1 MKKLLL
7 GLIVGASSLGIAIP
21 LLTQASSSA
30 SGDAASRPAFTP
42 TQACVQAMA
51 SRDQAQLSVFDTLQQ
66 AQKEAL
72 QARKTALTAAAT
84 IADDVQRK
92 DAVKKAN
99 DDFRTAMQNAMQQVQ
114 PSQQSA
120 MDAVQT
126 ACGGKGGRMFK
137 GGMGGFGG
145 PVMGGFGGGPKMDD
159 FGERHGKR
167 GPVPQEEASEN
178 SSSSDQ

>member
-7 GLIVGASSLGIAIP
+7 GLIIGASSLGLAIP
-21 LLTQASSSA
+21 LLTRASSSAA

-72 QARKTALTAAAT
+72 QARKSALTLAAT
-84 IADDVQRK
+84 ITDDVQRK

-114 PSQQSA
+114 PSQQST

-137 GGMGGFGG
+137 DSMGGFGG
-145 PVMGGFGGGPKMDD
+145 PMMGGR
-159 FGERHGKR
+159 ERHGGR
-167 GPVPQEEASEN
+167 GPGPRQESQEN
-178 SSSSDQ
+178 SSSSAQ